1 MEKETLIKFIKSYEG
16 GFVNDP
22 DDSGG
27 ATNKGITLATYRQV
41 KPTATVSDLKNISD
55 SDWSLVF
62 TKLFWNKT
70 ELITDKAKRYLL
82 ADILWGSGNI
92 RYIQKQ
98 LNLTPDNIIGKQTA
112 KAIANISFDKL
123 KEIRRNQLI
132 QISKIRNNRKYL
144 KGWLRRLDA
153 IKSDKLILNNG
164 TSIAL

>member
-16 GFVNDP
+16 GFVNDT

-27 ATNKGITLATYRQV
+27 ATNKGITLKTYRLI
-41 KPTATVSDLKNISD
+41 KPTATVLDLKNISD
-55 SDWSLVF
+55 SDWNLVF
-62 TKLFWNKT
+62 TKLFWSKT

-82 ADILWGSGNI
+82 TDILWGSGNI

-98 LNLTPDNIIGKQTA
+98 LNLSPDNIIGKQTA
-112 KAIANISFDKL
+112 KAISNISFDKL

-132 QISKIRNNRKYL
+132 QISKLRNNKKYL